1 MQIASIP
8 GVQMCTPI
16 TRSRP
21 EMRAEEVAGDPHNA
35 GRVAR
40 GQLVRRADAA
50 PIRVDRDADNPAGNC
65 PAEMTVA
72 KVAAE
77 ELEAPPAIDRGQTL
91 ETRGYGPDV
100 EIRMPDQT
108 PQMTYQHTPA
118 MPFSP
123 PPANP
128 PLWTSAATPTPAA
141 VAAHTPVATAP
152 VVRFPIVLESPN
164 MGRHRLRVDLFSVS
178 ETLIVI
184 GYDTAADVV
193 IVEPPTGTIND
204 LITVTHN
211 GQAYSCA
218 CLGFTADVSI
228 AGRDLLLLVL
238 VRV

>member
-1 MQIASIP
+1 
-8 GVQMCTPI
+8 
-16 TRSRP
+16 
-21 EMRAEEVAGDPHNA
+21 MRAEEVAGDPHNA
-35 GRVAR
+35 GQVAR

-77 ELEAPPAIDRGQTL
+77 EREAPPAIDRGPSL

-108 PQMTYQHTPA
+108 PQVTYQA
-118 MPFSP
+118 ASAVPFSP
-123 PPANP
+123 PPVNP
-128 PLWTSAATPTPAA
+128 PRWTSAPATVVPLAPA
-141 VAAHTPVATAP
+141 PVAPVAP
-152 VVRFPIVLESPN
+152 VVPAARVPIVLESPK

-178 ETLIVI
+178 ETLVVI
-184 GYDTAADVV
+184 GYDTNADTV

-204 LITVTHN
+204 PITVTHN